1 MNNWL
6 CWRTLV
12 VDDYAHHP
20 TEMGVVLKTA
30 LSRTLGKVIVIFQ
43 PHRYTR
49 TKRLYREMAEIL
61 KKAHQVILFPIYSA
75 GEKPIEGITSNLI
88 YDELKK
94 AGYDGVHMVSTIDE
108 ALNITENLI
117 GPGNILIT
125 MGAGDIWKV
134 ADSMCRKN
142 GNQLRKS
149 TPVLRT

>member
-1 MNNWL
+1 MFKGVK
-6 CWRTLV
+6 RRYERIGYVDGTLV

-75 GEKPIEGITSNLI
+75 GEKPIEGMTSNLI
-88 YDELKK
+88 YDE
-94 AGYDGVHMVSTIDE
+94 
-108 ALNITENLI
+108 
-117 GPGNILIT
+117 
-125 MGAGDIWKV
+125 
-134 ADSMCRKN
+134 
-142 GNQLRKS
+142 
-149 TPVLRT
+149 